1 VAKCSYCGASES
13 MPFTCKFCGSKF
25 CAEHRLPENH
35 ACPGLVVYKESR
47 GKEPEKWIY
56 EPFKA
61 EYKHLAGRAPEK
73 GGIGERLRDLLT
85 GMDARRL
92 LYLLV
97 AVILLSVLLRTL
109 GVL

>member
-1 VAKCSYCGASES
+1 MAKCSYCGASES
-13 MPFTCKFCGSKF
+13 MPFTCKFCGGKF

-35 ACPGLVVYKESR
+35 ECAGLAVYKESR

-61 EYKHLAGRAPEK
+61 EYKHLAGRAPK
-73 GGIGERLRDLLT
+73 RGVGERLRDFLT

-97 AVILLSVLLRTL
+97 AIILLSVVLRSL

>member
-13 MPFTCKFCGSKF
+13 MPFTCKFCGGKF

-35 ACPGLVVYKESR
+35 ACPGLAAYKESR

-61 EYKHLAGRAPEK
+61 EHKRLAGRVREK
-73 GGIGERLRDLLT
+73 SIAEKLREAISGIDTRS
-85 GMDARRL
+85 L
-92 LYLLV
+92 LYILV
-97 AVILLSVLLRTL
+97 ALILLSVVLRSL
-109 GVL
+109 GVI

>member
-1 VAKCSYCGASES
+1 MAKCSYCGASES
-13 MPFTCKFCGSKF
+13 MPFTCKFCGGKF

-61 EYKHLAGRAPEK
+61 EYKQLAGRAPEK
-73 GGIGERLRDLLT
+73 GIASKLREFFSSL
-85 GMDARRL
+85 DARKV
-92 LYLLV
+92 LYILV
-97 AVILLSVLLRTL
+97 VIIILSVVLRSL
-109 GVL
+109 NVI